1 VDVRKLDREPGGPA
15 VLVVGGEVDIQTA
28 PDLDAAVGAALDAG
42 ATELIIELNAV
53 TFLDSS
59 GLGVLIAANKRVLAS
74 GGSLKIVCDRVMI
87 LKVFR
92 ITRLVDVFRIYD
104 SLDAALAS

>member
-1 VDVRKLDREPGGPA
+1 MEVRRLEREQSSPA
-15 VLVVGGEVDIQTA
+15 VLVIDGEVDIQTA
-28 PDLDAAVGAALDAG
+28 PDLDTAIAELLQTGCAELVIDLDS
-42 ATELIIELNAV
+42 V

-59 GLGVLIAANKRVLAS
+59 GLGVLIAANKRLLAAN
-74 GGSLKIVCDRVMI
+74 GSLKLVCTREMI

>member
-1 VDVRKLDREPGGPA
+1 VDVRSLDREPGAPA
-15 VLVVGGEVDIQTA
+15 VLVVDGEVDIQTA
-28 PDLDAAVGAALDAG
+28 PALDAAIGDVLGGGVVEIVID
-42 ATELIIELNAV
+42 LNAV

-74 GGSLKIVCDRVMI
+74 NGSLKLVCDREMI

-104 SLDAALAS
+104 SLDGALAS